1 MIRRNSFNSKF
12 NKWNKVFK
20 KILAL
25 YRKKTLNNSYS
36 NSSKNKR
43 IFLKNNSKINYN
55 SFSSMTYK
63 QILRGLIKD
72 WDKLKILNKKNN
84 NIFKINNYNCSSNNY
99 SKKRKKIK
107 IPS

>member
-1 MIRRNSFNSKF
+1 
-12 NKWNKVFK
+12 
-20 KILAL
+20 
-25 YRKKTLNNSYS
+25 
-36 NSSKNKR
+36 
-43 IFLKNNSKINYN
+43 
-55 SFSSMTYK
+55 MTYK